1 MKKRIGIGFLFL
13 AFLGL
18 AAWMGIGYVSSS
30 HPTQSEAIRE
40 GTPLSKTP
48 GRVEPRPIPVQVTAL
63 APGVVDKLLLVEDQ
77 PVKAGELVAELL
89 EDDARC
95 ACERAVA
102 DLRLKEAELEEA
114 QAVLSAA
121 TTRLE
126 QPVHLEVP
134 LVETEAALTKIET
147 QLKDIPFEIRCAE
160 ARLDFAKREYERKLA
175 VKGIVAGRVIDEARS
190 SLAEVTASLEGLH
203 ARKDSLWKER
213 EALVAHRDA
222 LKTRLELKVAE
233 IQAKSEAEAKLKAAR
248 ARVNQAE
255 IRLADST

>member
-18 AAWMGIGYVSSS
+18 AAWIGVGFVFPS
-30 HPTQSEAIRE
+30 HPTQSEAAWG

-48 GRVEPRPIPVQVTAL
+48 AWVEPRPIPVQVTAL

-77 PVKAGELVAELL
+77 PVKAGELVADLIK
-89 EDDARC
+89 DDARC

-160 ARLDFAKREYERKLA
+160 ARLDFAKRDYERKSSL
-175 VKGIVAGRVIDEARS
+175 KGVVAGRAIDEARS

-213 EALVAHRDA
+213 EALVVHRDA

-233 IQAKSEAEAKLKAAR
+233 IQEKSEAEAKLKAAR